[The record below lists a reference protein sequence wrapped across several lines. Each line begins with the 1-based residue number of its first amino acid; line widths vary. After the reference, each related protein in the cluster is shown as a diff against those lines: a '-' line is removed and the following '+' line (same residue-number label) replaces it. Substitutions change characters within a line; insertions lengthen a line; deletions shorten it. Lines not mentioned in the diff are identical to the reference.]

1 MFATTAISGWLADN
15 ASSRRLPLL
24 LGLALQV
31 ASACLFIGN
40 PAIWTL
46 LIARALQGA
55 SSAVIYSVGLA
66 LVVDTFGVQN
76 AGEKSG
82 YALSSATFGVISGPL
97 LGGIV
102 YDHAGYDAI
111 VGLMVGLVGVD
122 IALRVIMIEKKTAK
136 KWMGGAVMQKKVP
149 DVQHPFRYGT
159 SQINNEA
166 FGNAEPFPDVE
177 PGAAG
182 AENDSSQPASEHDSL
197 LQIPGTSSGKK
208 KRIPPIFHL
217 IKEPRILA
225 DIYAVFVT
233 YALLASF
240 DSDLGLFVKNLFGW
254 DSTGAGLIYLTIAMP
269 SLLSPVAGFFSD
281 RFGARWMAAG
291 GFVANF
297 VLIALLR
304 FITTDKLSHIIA
316 LCVLMT
322 LIGMSILG
330 RVDISF
336 VALPPLAR

>member
-1 MFATTAISGWLADN
+1 M
-15 ASSRRLPLL
+15 
-24 LGLALQV
+24 
-31 ASACLFIGN
+31 
-40 PAIWTL
+40 
-46 LIARALQGA
+46 
-55 SSAVIYSVGLA
+55 
-66 LVVDTFGVQN
+66 QN
-76 AGEKSG
+76 AGENSG

-102 YDHAGYDAI
+102 YEHAGYDAI

-122 IALRVIMIEKKTAK
+122 IALRVIMIEKRTAK
-136 KWMGGAVMQKKVP
+136 KWMAGAVMQKNVP
-149 DVQHPFRYGT
+149 DVQHSVRYDT
-159 SQINNEA
+159 SQISNEA
-166 FGNAEPFPDVE
+166 FCNIEPFPDVE
-177 PGAAG
+177 PGTARP
-182 AENDSSQPASEHDSL
+182 ENDSSQPVSEHDSL
-197 LQIPGTSSGKK
+197 LQKAGTSSGKK
-208 KRIPPIFHL
+208 KGIPPIFHL

-254 DSTGAGLIYLTIAMP
+254 DSTGAGLIYLTIAMQ

-297 VLIALLR
+297 ILISLLR
-304 FITTDKLSHIIA
+304 LITTDKLSQVIA

-330 RVDISF
+330 RIDISF